1 MDAYDVAVVGG
12 GPVGMWLAAELH
24 RGGVRPVV
32 LERRAER
39 LPYSKALTIY
49 PRTVEQFAMRGL
61 VDRWLAEGVP
71 VPSSHFA
78 LLRNRLDFSFLPTRY
93 PYTLF
98 LPQRRTEE
106 LLEAHLAE
114 LGVPYLRQHA
124 VTGLRQDETGV
135 DLDVDSP
142 EGPAVVRA
150 AYVAGCDGAA
160 SVVRDAAGIDFAG
173 TPDTWRTILG
183 DIELTDPPQ
192 APALSLNQ
200 PGGSMYM
207 VAIGGG
213 RYRLAVIDHAT
224 LYDPIDKPVTFGE
237 LRASALR
244 LAGTDFG
251 MRETPDAWLSRTG
264 NAARQAAR
272 YRAGRVLLAGD
283 AAHIHYPA
291 GGQGLNL
298 GLQDAANLAWKLAAE
313 IRGWAP
319 PGLLDSYH
327 AERYPVG
334 LDVIDDSL
342 AQCGLFANP
351 SREGVALRDRFNAI
365 LGAYPSL
372 CRELAVRL
380 SGLAIHYPAV
390 GQVAG
395 QRAPDLDLRGAGQH
409 GAPAA
414 TVFGLLSSAKFV
426 LLNLGSAAAAP
437 AGPAPADWAGRLD
450 IVTAELAGDHPEWAG
465 VRAML
470 IRPDGYIAWATQA
483 DDAPPLAA
491 WLGPVLPAL
500 FYRPCLSAL
509 FYQRLIASAVVRRQV
524 RAEGVVAEVGRRIP
538 PHRVGVVRLALG
550 VVVLDEQA
558 RALQPVVVRLAGVGG
573 PGPGQVDGVQRGLV
587 GVFRLRRQ
595 AVRDAPGVGG
605 QQRAQQVPLPGVQ
618 IPGRQALRDTAQRGP
633 LIVARVVAGGLLG
646 GGVDPGYLVGEPR
659 LGEGLAPHVA
669 QGHHLVAVPQ
679 P

>member
-32 LERRAER
+32 LEQRAER
-39 LPYSKALTIY
+39 PPYSKALTIY

-61 VDRWLAEGVP
+61 VDRWLEVGTP

-78 LLRNRLDFSFLPTRY
+78 LLTNRLDFSFLNTRY
-93 PYTLF
+93 PFTLF

-106 LLEAHLAE
+106 LLEEHLAE

-135 DLDVDSP
+135 DLDVDTP
-142 EGPAVVRA
+142 AGPAVVRA
-150 AYVAGCDGAA
+150 AYAAGCDGAT
-160 SVVRDAAGIDFAG
+160 SVVRAAAGIDFAG

-192 APALSLNQ
+192 APALTLNQ
-200 PGGSMYM
+200 PGGSVYM

-224 LYDPIDKPVTFGE
+224 LYQPLDKPATFGE

-251 MRETPDAWLSRTG
+251 MRETPDAWLSRVG
-264 NAARQAAR
+264 NAARQAAS

-298 GLQDAANLAWKLAAE
+298 GLQDATNLAWKLAAE

-342 AQCGLFANP
+342 AQCGLIANP
-351 SREGVALRDRFNAI
+351 SREGIALRDRFNAI
-365 LGAYPSL
+365 LGAHPSL

-380 SGLAIHYPAV
+380 SGLAIRYPAP
-390 GQVAG
+390 GQVTAQVAS
-395 QRAPDLDLRGAGQH
+395 QRAPDLDLRGPAGGQH
-409 GAPAA
+409 GRPAQRPARAAQGPGRYHLRPAA
-414 TVFGLLSSAKFV
+414 PREIR
-426 LLNLGSAAAAP
+426 P
-437 AGPAPADWAGRLD
+437 AQP
-450 IVTAELAGDHPEWAG
+450 G
-465 VRAML
+465 VRDGRPRR
-470 IRPDGYIAWATQA
+470 IRGPPGRRDRGTCRRLPRMGRRPGHA
-483 DDAPPLAA
+483 DPSRRLHR
-491 WLGPVLPAL
+491 LG
-500 FYRPCLSAL
+500 RPC
-509 FYQRLIASAVVRRQV
+509 R
-524 RAEGVVAEVGRRIP
+524 
-538 PHRVGVVRLALG
+538 
-550 VVVLDEQA
+550 
-558 RALQPVVVRLAGVGG
+558 
-573 PGPGQVDGVQRGLV
+573 
-587 GVFRLRRQ
+587 
-595 AVRDAPGVGG
+595 
-605 QQRAQQVPLPGVQ
+605 
-618 IPGRQALRDTAQRGP
+618 
-633 LIVARVVAGGLLG
+633 
-646 GGVDPGYLVGEPR
+646 
-659 LGEGLAPHVA
+659 
-669 QGHHLVAVPQ
+669 
-679 P
+679 

>member
-39 LPYSKALTIY
+39 PPYSKALTIY

-61 VDRWLAEGVP
+61 VDRWLAEGTP

-78 LLRNRLDFSFLPTRY
+78 LMKNRLDFSFLPTRY
-93 PYTLF
+93 PFTLF

-106 LLEAHLAE
+106 LLEEHLAE
-114 LGVPYLRQHA
+114 LGVPYLRRYA
-124 VTGLRQDETGV
+124 VTGLRQDEAGV

-142 EGPAVVRA
+142 GGPVVVRA
-150 AYVAGCDGAA
+150 AYAVGCDGAT
-160 SVVRDAAGIDFAG
+160 SVVRAAAGIDFEG

-183 DIELTDPPQ
+183 DIELADPPQ
-192 APALSLNQ
+192 TPALTLNQ

-224 LYDPIDKPVTFGE
+224 LHDPLDKPATFAE

-251 MRETPDAWLSRTG
+251 MRETPDAWLSRVG

-298 GLQDAANLAWKLAAE
+298 GLQDAANLGWKLAAE

-319 PGLLDSYH
+319 PGLLDSYQ

-351 SREGVALRDRFNAI
+351 TREGVALRDRFNEI
-365 LGAYPSL
+365 LGSHPSL
-372 CRELAVRL
+372 RRELAIRL
-380 SGLAIHYPAV
+380 SGLAIRYPTPPQPPVPLQPSTPPSPPPPPALRAPPAAAV
-390 GQVAG
+390 LPAPGSLQPSTSPHALAPSRDPLG
-395 QRAPDLDLRGAGQH
+395 AQAALDGRRIPDLDLEGSR
-409 GAPAA
+409 PA
-414 TVFGLLSSAKFV
+414 TLFGLLAPARFI
-426 LLNLGSAAAAP
+426 LLNLGPAAAVP
-437 AGPAPADWAGRLD
+437 AVPDGYADRLD
-450 IVTAELAGDHPEWAG
+450 TVTAELAGDPGDFAA

-470 IRPDGYIAWATQA
+470 IRPDGYIAWATA
-483 DDAPPLAA
+483 GDDPPLLTT
-491 WLGPVLPAL
+491 WLG
-500 FYRPCLSAL
+500 
-509 FYQRLIASAVVRRQV
+509 
-524 RAEGVVAEVGRRIP
+524 
-538 PHRVGVVRLALG
+538 
-550 VVVLDEQA
+550 
-558 RALQPVVVRLAGVGG
+558 LAGRS
-573 PGPGQVDGVQRGLV
+573 PTP
-587 GVFRLRRQ
+587 
-595 AVRDAPGVGG
+595 
-605 QQRAQQVPLPGVQ
+605 
-618 IPGRQALRDTAQRGP
+618 
-633 LIVARVVAGGLLG
+633 
-646 GGVDPGYLVGEPR
+646 
-659 LGEGLAPHVA
+659 
-669 QGHHLVAVPQ
+669 
-679 P
+679 

>member
-1 MDAYDVAVVGG
+1 MGADNVPRFDVAVVGG

-39 LPYSKALTIY
+39 PPYSKALTIY

-61 VDRWLAEGVP
+61 VDRWLAEGTP

-78 LLRNRLDFSFLPTRY
+78 LLTNRLDFSFLPTRY
-93 PYTLF
+93 PFTLF

-106 LLEAHLAE
+106 LLEEHLAE

-124 VTGLRQDETGV
+124 VTGLRQDESGV

-142 EGPAVVRA
+142 GGPAVVRA
-150 AYVAGCDGAA
+150 AYAVGCDGAA
-160 SVVRDAAGIDFAG
+160 SVVRAAAGIGFEG

-183 DIELTDPPQ
+183 DIELTDPPPT
-192 APALSLNQ
+192 PALTLNQ

-224 LYDPIDKPVTFGE
+224 LHDPVDTPATFAE

-251 MRETPDAWLSRTG
+251 MVQTPDAWLSRVG

-298 GLQDAANLAWKLAAE
+298 GLQDAVNLAWKLAAE

-342 AQCGLFANP
+342 AQCGLIANP
-351 SREGVALRDRFNAI
+351 TREGVALRDRFNAI
-365 LGAYPSL
+365 LGTHPSL
-372 CRELAVRL
+372 RRELAVRL
-380 SGLAIHYPAV
+380 SGLAIRYPPP
-390 GQVAG
+390 GHPLAG
-395 QRAPDLDLRGAGQH
+395 QRAPDLDLRNAGVG

-414 TVFGLLSSAKFV
+414 TLFGLLPPARFV
-426 LLNLGSAAAAP
+426 LLKLGSAAAAP
-437 AGPAPADWAGRLD
+437 AVPDGYANRLD
-450 IVTAELAGDHPEWAG
+450 TVTAELAGHAADAGEFAG
-465 VRAML
+465 VRALL
-470 IRPDGYIAWATQA
+470 IRPDGYIAWATAA
-483 DDAPPLAA
+483 DEEPPLDT
-491 WLGPVLPAL
+491 WLGHAL
-500 FYRPCLSAL
+500 A
-509 FYQRLIASAVVRRQV
+509 
-524 RAEGVVAEVGRRIP
+524 
-538 PHRVGVVRLALG
+538 
-550 VVVLDEQA
+550 
-558 RALQPVVVRLAGVGG
+558 
-573 PGPGQVDGVQRGLV
+573 PG
-587 GVFRLRRQ
+587 RLRR
-595 AVRDAPGVGG
+595 
-605 QQRAQQVPLPGVQ
+605 
-618 IPGRQALRDTAQRGP
+618 
-633 LIVARVVAGGLLG
+633 
-646 GGVDPGYLVGEPR
+646 
-659 LGEGLAPHVA
+659 
-669 QGHHLVAVPQ
+669 
-679 P
+679 

>member
-1 MDAYDVAVVGG
+1 MITGDVAVVGG

-39 LPYSKALTIY
+39 PPYSKALTIY

-61 VDRWLAEGVP
+61 AVRWLAAGTP

-78 LLRNRLDFSFLPTRY
+78 ILKSRLDFSFLDTRY

-106 LLEAHLAE
+106 LLEEHLAE
-114 LGVPYLRQHA
+114 LGVPYLRRHA
-124 VTGLRQDETGV
+124 VTGLRQHETGV

-160 SVVRDAAGIDFAG
+160 SVVRAAAGIDFAG
-173 TPDTWRTILG
+173 TPDTWQTILG

-192 APALSLNQ
+192 APALTLSQ
-200 PGGSMYM
+200 PGGSVYM
-207 VAIGGG
+207 VALGGG

-224 LYDPIDKPVTFGE
+224 LYDLTDEPVTFAG

-244 LAGTDFG
+244 VAGTDFG
-251 MRETPDAWLSRTG
+251 MRETSDAWLSRVG
-264 NAARQAAR
+264 NATRQAAC
-272 YRAGRVLLAGD
+272 YRAGRVFLAGD

-298 GLQDAANLAWKLAAE
+298 GLQDAGNLAWKLAAE

-334 LDVIDDSL
+334 LHVIDDSL

-351 SREGVALRDRFNAI
+351 SREGIALRDRFSAI
-365 LGAYPSL
+365 LGAHPTL

-380 SGLAIHYPAV
+380 SGLAVRYPAAGQV
-390 GQVAG
+390 AGQVAG
-395 QRAPDLDLRGAGQH
+395 QRVPDLDLRGA
-409 GAPAA
+409 PAA
-414 TVFGLLSSAKFV
+414 TIFGLLHSAKFL

-437 AGPAPADWAGRLD
+437 AGFADRLD
-450 IVTAELAGDHPEWAG
+450 VVTAELATDRPEWAG
-465 VRAML
+465 IRAVL
-470 IRPDGYIAWATQA
+470 IRPDGYVAWASE
-483 DDAPPLAA
+483 DDDVPRLAA
-491 WLGPVLPAL
+491 WLG
-500 FYRPCLSAL
+500 
-509 FYQRLIASAVVRRQV
+509 
-524 RAEGVVAEVGRRIP
+524 
-538 PHRVGVVRLALG
+538 
-550 VVVLDEQA
+550 
-558 RALQPVVVRLAGVGG
+558 
-573 PGPGQVDGVQRGLV
+573 
-587 GVFRLRRQ
+587 
-595 AVRDAPGVGG
+595 
-605 QQRAQQVPLPGVQ
+605 
-618 IPGRQALRDTAQRGP
+618 DT
-633 LIVARVVAGGLLG
+633 
-646 GGVDPGYLVGEPR
+646 
-659 LGEGLAPHVA
+659 
-669 QGHHLVAVPQ
+669 
-679 P
+679 

>member
-1 MDAYDVAVVGG
+1 MISCDVAVVGG

-39 LPYSKALTIY
+39 LPYSKAFTIY

-61 VDRWLAEGVP
+61 VDRWLAEGTP

-78 LLRNRLDFSFLPTRY
+78 LLKNRLDFSFLDTRY

-106 LLEAHLAE
+106 LLEEHLAE
-114 LGVPYLRQHA
+114 LGVPYLRRHA

-135 DLDVDSP
+135 DLEVDSP
-142 EGPAVVRA
+142 EGPAVIRA
-150 AYVAGCDGAA
+150 AYAVGCDGAT
-160 SVVRDAAGIDFAG
+160 SVVRAAAGIDWAG

-183 DIELTDPPQ
+183 DIELTEPPQ
-192 APALSLNQ
+192 APALTLNQ
-200 PGGSMYM
+200 PGGSIY
-207 VAIGGG
+207 VLAIGAG
-213 RYRLAVIDHAT
+213 RHRVAVIDHAT
-224 LYDPIDKPVTFGE
+224 LYEPADKPVTFGD

-251 MRETPDAWLSRTG
+251 MRETPDAWLSRVG

-298 GLQDAANLAWKLAAE
+298 GLQDATNLAWKLAAE

-327 AERYPVG
+327 DERYPVG

-351 SREGVALRDRFNAI
+351 TREGIALRDRFNAI
-365 LGAYPSL
+365 LGAHESL
-372 CRELAVRL
+372 RRELAVRL
-380 SGLAIHYPAV
+380 SGLAIRYQAA

-395 QRAPDLDLRGAGQH
+395 QRAPDLDLRD
-409 GAPAA
+409 APAA
-414 TVFGLLSSAKFV
+414 TIFGLLHPARFV
-426 LLNLGSAAAAP
+426 LLNLGSAAGAS
-437 AGPAPADWAGRLD
+437 AGFAGRLD
-450 IVTAELAGDHPEWAG
+450 IVTAELAGDHPGWAG

-470 IRPDGYIAWATQA
+470 IRPDGYIAWTTHA
-483 DDAPPLAA
+483 DDAPPLAR
-491 WLGPVLPAL
+491 WLGHAL
-500 FYRPCLSAL
+500 F
-509 FYQRLIASAVVRRQV
+509 RQHQ
-524 RAEGVVAEVGRRIP
+524 E
-538 PHRVGVVRLALG
+538 
-550 VVVLDEQA
+550 
-558 RALQPVVVRLAGVGG
+558 AG
-573 PGPGQVDGVQRGLV
+573 PWR
-587 GVFRLRRQ
+587 
-595 AVRDAPGVGG
+595 G
-605 QQRAQQVPLPGVQ
+605 QQANPG
-618 IPGRQALRDTAQRGP
+618 
-633 LIVARVVAGGLLG
+633 
-646 GGVDPGYLVGEPR
+646 
-659 LGEGLAPHVA
+659 
-669 QGHHLVAVPQ
+669 
-679 P
+679 

>member
-1 MDAYDVAVVGG
+1 MNHCDVAVVGG

-61 VDRWLAEGVP
+61 VDRWLAEGTP

-78 LLRNRLDFSFLPTRY
+78 LLKNRLDFSFLPTRY

-98 LPQRRTEE
+98 LPQQRTEE
-106 LLEAHLAE
+106 LLEEHLAE
-114 LGVPYLRQHA
+114 LDVPYLRQHA

-135 DLDVDSP
+135 DLEVDSP

-150 AYVAGCDGAA
+150 AYAVGCDGAA

-192 APALSLNQ
+192 APALTLNQ

-224 LYDPIDKPVTFGE
+224 LYDPIDKPATFGE

-298 GLQDAANLAWKLAAE
+298 GLQDATNLAWKLAAE

-351 SREGVALRDRFNAI
+351 TREGVALRDRFNAI

-380 SGLAIHYPAV
+380 SGLAIRYPRPARSLASGLPTSTCAV
-390 GQVAG
+390 SAKVGPRPPRSSACCTPRSSSCSTWGPRRPLPLAPLPLAG
-395 QRAPDLDLRGAGQH
+395 
-409 GAPAA
+409 PAA
-414 TVFGLLSSAKFV
+414 RSRWPRSRWPRSRWPLPL
-426 LLNLGSAAAAP
+426 AAAGPAP
-437 AGPAPADWAGRLD
+437 AGPAPLLG
-450 IVTAELAGDHPEWAG
+450 G
-465 VRAML
+465 
-470 IRPDGYIAWATQA
+470 
-483 DDAPPLAA
+483 PP
-491 WLGPVLPAL
+491 GH
-500 FYRPCLSAL
+500 RDRGTC
-509 FYQRLIASAVVRRQV
+509 RRSP
-524 RAEGVVAEVGRRIP
+524 RVGRRP
-538 PHRVGVVRLALG
+538 RPADSSRRLH
-550 VVVLDEQA
+550 
-558 RALQPVVVRLAGVGG
+558 
-573 PGPGQVDGVQRGLV
+573 
-587 GVFRLRRQ
+587 
-595 AVRDAPGVGG
+595 
-605 QQRAQQVPLPGVQ
+605 
-618 IPGRQALRDTAQRGP
+618 
-633 LIVARVVAGGLLG
+633 
-646 GGVDPGYLVGEPR
+646 R
-659 LGEGLAPHVA
+659 LGRPCR
-669 QGHHLVAVPQ
+669 
-679 P
+679 